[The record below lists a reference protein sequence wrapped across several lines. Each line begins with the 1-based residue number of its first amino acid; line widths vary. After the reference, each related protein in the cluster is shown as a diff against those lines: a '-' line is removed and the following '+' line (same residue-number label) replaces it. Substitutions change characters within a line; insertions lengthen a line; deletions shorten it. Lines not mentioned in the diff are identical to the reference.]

1 MLSLN
6 ESLEVRDRTGCQF
19 NAIIFDRKNRR
30 PKVRVGRGLDVDDVV
45 VVVVI
50 VAVVFLVAGRDI
62 NFKESVTEAI
72 CSMRGAIRR

>member
-1 MLSLN
+1 M
-6 ESLEVRDRTGCQF
+6 
-19 NAIIFDRKNRR
+19 
-30 PKVRVGRGLDVDDVV
+30 RVGRGLDVDDVV

-72 CSMRGAIRR
+72 CSMRGAIRRQL